1 MNINEICIYN
11 KEKEYY
17 SIKYEEFLF
26 NKKCYIIDKK
36 TKILI

>member
-17 SIKYEEFLF
+17 SIKYEEFFLIK
-26 NKKCYIIDKK
+26 NAILLIKKQKF
-36 TKILI
+36 